1 MCPHACAQPRVCL
14 GVHVCAKEAEPA
26 QPACQAALPG
36 GDEKLAGRWVN
47 ISEKTGSA
55 FLSRN
60 VMSGA
65 AISPELQS

>member
-1 MCPHACAQPRVCL
+1 MHVHSHACASVCMCAPRRQSQPSL
-14 GVHVCAKEAEPA
+14 PA
-26 QPACQAALPG
+26 SPALPG
-36 GDEKLAGRWVN
+36 GDEKLAGWWVN
-47 ISEKTGSA
+47 IAEKTGSA